1 MDLRKLNVQVEGSQ
15 PHVQATLYLIDPSPE
30 LKTNDRPLIVI
41 CPGGAYAF
49 TSDREAE
56 LVALQFSAMGYH
68 AAVLRYS
75 VAPARFPTALLEL
88 GSLIR
93 QARDNSAQW
102 HIDPNKIAV
111 VGFSAGGH
119 LACSYCCLWQES
131 WIAETLGTTTEQL
144 RPNGMILGYPV
155 ITSGQWA
162 HHGSIMNLLGDDYDA
177 RKDEFALENR
187 VTDAVPPAFIWHT
200 WEDGSV
206 PVQNSLMFV
215 SAMTEK
221 KIPVEYHIFRHG
233 GHGLSLANWVTQ
245 GAGGGDLAPAA
256 TQWMPLV
263 HTWLEDW
270 RLND

>member
-1 MDLRKLNVQVEGSQ
+1 MDLRKFNVQAEGSLPQ
-15 PHVQATLYLIDPSPE
+15 VQATLYLIDPSSE
-30 LKTNDRPLIVI
+30 FRTNDRPLIVI

-56 LVALQFSAMGYH
+56 VVALQFSAMGYH

-93 QARDNSAQW
+93 QARDHSEAW

-131 WIAETLGTTTEQL
+131 WIAEKLGTTTEQL

-177 RKDEFALENR
+177 RRDEFALETR

-215 SAMTEK
+215 AAMTEK
-221 KIPVEYHIFRHG
+221 KIPAEYHIFRHG
-233 GHGLSLANWVTQ
+233 GHGLGLANWISNGTS
-245 GAGGGDLAPAA
+245 GSDLNPAA
-256 TQWMPLV
+256 AQWIPLV

-270 RLND
+270 RMND